1 MIALDYAED
10 YSLLLGEFM
19 NDGEYDEMS
28 TLEIFERIADLLN
41 VEFYLNNDF
50 KIMFLQKTVSSITLD
65 LNGGLDVQEQ
75 IDDID
80 YVDTAVLSGKNVL
93 STNDFVREKILIG
106 STAEEYTYL
115 LEDTI
120 KEYGFKLSKGILELR
135 EALLYLPITITLQ
148 NENNTPIEI
157 KGNTD
162 LGDGWWNITTRVFD
176 EDTYNSLPNTRAD
189 MYNENWQVNIPIV
202 NYKHSMDTRLY
213 RSTSLSFKVGG
224 KEINN
229 VLYRAETLPA
239 LLPSWLEV

>member
-1 MIALDYAED
+1 M
-10 YSLLLGEFM
+10 
-19 NDGEYDEMS
+19 
-28 TLEIFERIADLLN
+28 
-41 VEFYLNNDF
+41 
-50 KIMFLQKTVSSITLD
+50 
-65 LNGGLDVQEQ
+65 
-75 IDDID
+75 
-80 YVDTAVLSGKNVL
+80 
-93 STNDFVREKILIG
+93 IG

-189 MYNENWQVNIPIV
+189 MYNA
-202 NYKHSMDTRLY
+202 
-213 RSTSLSFKVGG
+213 SLV
-224 KEINN
+224 
-229 VLYRAETLPA
+229 
-239 LLPSWLEV
+239 